1 MDFYFNNLNSDQ
13 VMAFGLMWNILPI
26 IGAILVHLAF
36 SAAVFNDANKLQR
49 ERGSL
54 AFVNSWLWSLAV
66 LVGGVFVALAYWV
79 MHHSTIAK
87 H

>member
-1 MDFYFNNLNSDQ
+1 MDLYFNSLNSGQ

-49 ERGSL
+49 EHGSL
-54 AFVNSWLWSLAV
+54 ERVDLCGIKNERQMS
-66 LVGGVFVALAYWV
+66 AL
-79 MHHSTIAK
+79 
-87 H
+87 

>member
-1 MDFYFNNLNSDQ
+1 MELYLNSLSPDQ
-13 VMAFGLMWNILPI
+13 LITFGLMWHVLPI
-26 IGAILVHLAF
+26 IGTLLVHLAF

-49 ERGSL
+49 EHDSL

-66 LVGGVFVALAYWV
+66 LVGGVFVALVYWV
-79 MHHSTIAK
+79 IHHSTIAK

>member
-1 MDFYFNNLNSDQ
+1 MDLYFNSLNSGQ

-49 ERGSL
+49 DHGSL

>member
-1 MDFYFNNLNSDQ
+1 MDFHFNSFNSDQ
-13 VMAFGLMWNILPI
+13 VMAFGLMWKVLPI

-36 SAAVFNDANKLQR
+36 SAAVFNDANRLQR
-49 ERGSL
+49 EQGSL
-54 AFVNSWLWSLAV
+54 VFVNSWLWSLAV

>member
-1 MDFYFNNLNSDQ
+1 MDSYYNFNSEQL
-13 VMAFGLMWNILPI
+13 VTFGLLWNVLPM
-26 IGAILVHLAF
+26 IGVLLVHLAF
-36 SAAVFNDANKLQR
+36 SAAVFNDANRLQR
-49 ERGSL
+49 EHGSL

-79 MHHSTIAK
+79 IHHSTIAR

>member
-1 MDFYFNNLNSDQ
+1 MDFHFNHLNSDQ
-13 VMAFGLMWNILPI
+13 LMAFGLMWNILPI

-36 SAAVFNDANKLQR
+36 SAAVFNDANRLQR
-49 ERGSL
+49 EQGSL
-54 AFVNSWLWSLAV
+54 AFVNSWLWCLAV
-66 LVGGVFVALAYWV
+66 LVGGVLVALVYWV

>member
-13 VMAFGLMWNILPI
+13 VMAFGLMWNVLPM
-26 IGAILVHLAF
+26 IGALLVHLAF
-36 SAAVFNDANKLQR
+36 SAAVFNDAKKMQT
-49 ERGSL
+49 EHGSL
-54 AFVNSWLWSLAV
+54 AFVNCWLWSLAV

>member
-1 MDFYFNNLNSDQ
+1 M
-13 VMAFGLMWNILPI
+13 GLIWNFLPI
-26 IGAILVHLAF
+26 AGAVLVHIAF

-49 ERGSL
+49 EQGSL
-54 AFVNSWLWSLAV
+54 AFVNAWLWSLAV